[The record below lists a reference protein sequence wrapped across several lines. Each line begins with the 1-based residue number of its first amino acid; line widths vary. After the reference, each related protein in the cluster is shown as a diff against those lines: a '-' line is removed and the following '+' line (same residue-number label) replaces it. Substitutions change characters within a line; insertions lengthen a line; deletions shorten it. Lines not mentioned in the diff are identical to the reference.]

1 MSVHAAKLYT
11 PADIATGIMADMR
24 RGPQCEVC
32 YQPIKRVPGG
42 QGPCWVHSDS
52 GAVAAADP
60 PFRPELVPAVETV
73 QSQVVANVLSTVVD
87 GVQFNGVD
95 GSVWILAPESFYV
108 VRVDA
113 MGSTYS
119 AYLISGQPDSA
130 DISGWATGWE
140 APSS

>member
-1 MSVHAAKLYT
+1 MSGIHVAKL
-11 PADIATGIMADMR
+11 ADTSGMR

-52 GAVAAADP
+52 GAVAAPNP
-60 PFRPELVPAVETV
+60 PLTPGLIAPMTTDTV

-119 AYLISGQPDSA
+119 AYLISGQPDSV